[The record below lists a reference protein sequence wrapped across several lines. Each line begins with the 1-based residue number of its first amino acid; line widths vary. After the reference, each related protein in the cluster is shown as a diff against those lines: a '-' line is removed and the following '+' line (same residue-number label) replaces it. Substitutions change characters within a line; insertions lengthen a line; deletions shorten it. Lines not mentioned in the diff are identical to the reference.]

1 MTIDTA
7 LRPARGSS
15 REIRLLVFDWDGT
28 LMDSIATIVACTQ
41 AALADLG
48 LEPPP
53 EEKVRR
59 VVGMGLRE
67 TIEELWPECDP
78 ESLDRIRESYRR
90 HWQETFRDR
99 PILYPGVEA
108 MLRSLADA
116 GYLLAVATGKS
127 RRGLDHAIAQTHL
140 EGIFHATRTVDEAPS
155 KPHPKML
162 LDILDDLGAHPDEAL
177 VIGDTTYDLGM
188 ASNAGARAVGILSG
202 THTREDL
209 EGAGAAAC
217 LAVVTDVPAWLA
229 G

>member
-1 MTIDTA
+1 MTADRSKS
-7 LRPARGSS
+7 RPARDF
-15 REIRLLVFDWDGT
+15 RLLVFDWDGT

-48 LEPPP
+48 LEAPP

-78 ESLDRIRESYRR
+78 RSLARIRESYRR
-90 HWQETFRDR
+90 HWMETFRDR

-108 MLRSLADA
+108 MLRGMSAS

-127 RRGLDHAIAQTHL
+127 RRGLDHAVAQTNL
-140 EGIFHATRTVDEAPS
+140 QGIFHATRTVDEAPS
-155 KPHPKML
+155 KPNPKML
-162 LDILDDLGAHPDEAL
+162 LDILLDLGANANEAL
-177 VIGDTTYDLGM
+177 VIGDTTFDLGM
-188 ASNAGARAVGILSG
+188 ASRAGARAVGILSG

-209 EGAGAAAC
+209 ERAGAAAC
-217 LAVVTDVPAWLA
+217 LDVVTDVPAWLA

>member
-1 MTIDTA
+1 M
-7 LRPARGSS
+7 
-15 REIRLLVFDWDGT
+15 FDWDGT

-41 AALADLG
+41 AALGELG
-48 LEPPP
+48 IEPPP

-67 TIEELWPECDP
+67 TIEELWPECDAL
-78 ESLDRIRESYRR
+78 SLDRIRESYRR
-90 HWQETFRDR
+90 HWHETFRDR
-99 PILYPGVEA
+99 PILYPGVAE
-108 MLRSLADA
+108 MLRGLSEA

-127 RRGLDHAIAQTHL
+127 RRGLDHALAQTRL

-162 LDILDDLGAHPDEAL
+162 LDILEDLGARPDEAL

-188 ASNAGARAVGILSG
+188 AQNAGARAVGILSG